1 MADRRTRQG
10 RKLLARRSDGAL
22 FRDLSEDRL
31 GIEALPPGQDRRN
44 LRWLAWTLIV
54 LTYFVGWGLST
65 QSAITTL
72 MNQGE
77 YERRTITLDDY
88 LFSTASDAV
97 VLLLAITGIMLFG
110 MDRNRLRVPWR
121 TSWRTFFV
129 YSLIPVGAS
138 ACASAAAAALGL
150 DHYDYPEPYYPHDW
164 LHLVDTVSSAMAGPT
179 EELALLA
186 LPVIAL
192 RRVGHSWTTV
202 CVTAACLRVPFHMY
216 YGWTTIIFAA
226 WAIAAV
232 FLYRRTGAI
241 AAIILAHA
249 AHNAFISLNPLI
261 PGIYLTNLGICILAV
276 VVIACY
282 CQRQRQRVI
291 TAYSR
296 PKPLS

>member
-1 MADRRTRQG
+1 MANRRVRQG
-10 RKLLARRSDGAL
+10 RKLLARRSDRAL
-22 FRDLSEDRL
+22 CRDLSEDRL
-31 GIEALPPGQDRRN
+31 GIDALPPGRHRRN
-44 LRWLAWTLIV
+44 LRWRAWALII
-54 LTYFVGWGLST
+54 LTYSIGWGLGT
-65 QSAITTL
+65 RSAITIL
-72 MNQGE
+72 MDHGE
-77 YERRTITLDDY
+77 YDRDMVTVGGYI
-88 LFSTASDAV
+88 FATAIEVLV
-97 VLLLAITGIMLFG
+97 VLLAIMGIVCFG
-110 MDRNRLRVPWR
+110 KERRRLQVPLL

-129 YSLIPVGAS
+129 YSLIPVVVS
-138 ACASAAAAALGL
+138 ACAAQAASALDF

-164 LHLVDTVSSAMAGPT
+164 LHLVDVFDSAMAGPT

-192 RRVGHSWTTV
+192 RRVGYSWTTV

-216 YGWTTIIFAA
+216 YGWTAIIFAA

-241 AAIILAHA
+241 VAIILAHA

-282 CQRQRQRVI
+282 YQRQRQRVI
-291 TAYSR
+291 AAYSR
-296 PKPLS
+296 PSPLS